1 MRRAPQGLAGRAT
14 RRRASASASASAP
27 ARGLGAVAV
36 IIVLVTL
43 AGLAAAVLRLG
54 QQAQITSTQDVLAL
68 RAAAAARA
76 GIEWG
81 LYQAFKG
88 SWTSCSSA
96 SQSLDLSADLGMV
109 VAVSCDSRLYNEGE
123 SAPGVA
129 QTVRVYTIDALA
141 CNAAACPDGTAAVRA
156 GYVERRRQI
165 HAVSA
170 E

>member
-1 MRRAPQGLAGRAT
+1 M
-14 RRRASASASASAP
+14 RASPS
-27 ARGLGAVAV
+27 RGLGAVAV

-54 QQAQITSTQDVLAL
+54 QQSQITSTQDVLAL

-76 GIEWG
+76 GVEWG

-88 SWTSCSSA
+88 SWTSCSGA
-96 SQSLDLSADLGMV
+96 SQTLDLSADLGMTV
-109 VAVSCDSRLYNEGE
+109 QVSCDSRLYNEGE

-129 QTVRVYTIDALA
+129 QTVRAYTIDALA
-141 CNAAACPDGTAAVRA
+141 CNAAACPDATAAVRA

-165 HAVSA
+165 HAVNA

>member
-1 MRRAPQGLAGRAT
+1 M
-14 RRRASASASASAP
+14 
-27 ARGLGAVAV
+27 

-88 SWTSCSSA
+88 SWTSCSNT
-96 SQSLDLSADLGMV
+96 SQALDLNADLGMV
-109 VAVSCDSRLYNEGE
+109 VSVSCDSRLYNEGE

-129 QTVRVYTIDALA
+129 QTLRVYTIEALA
-141 CNAAACPDGTAAVRA
+141 CNAAACPDAAAAVRT

-165 HAVSA
+165 HAVNA
-170 E
+170 Q